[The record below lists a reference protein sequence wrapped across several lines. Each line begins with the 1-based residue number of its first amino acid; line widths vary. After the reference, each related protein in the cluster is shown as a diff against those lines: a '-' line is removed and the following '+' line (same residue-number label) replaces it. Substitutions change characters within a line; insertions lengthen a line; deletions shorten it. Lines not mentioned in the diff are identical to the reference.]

1 MEIRPMKLKDIVQVR
16 DLEISCIKEYFAE
29 ILENKWESLPQQ
41 WKDDLGASSKKSL
54 GTYLESG
61 LSFVAEED
69 GEIFGFIFAQ
79 MLHHVNNTENLVW
92 IENMGVHPYLRRN
105 GIGYKLLRATM
116 DAGIE
121 KGAQAIHSSIQP
133 NNLPSIML
141 HKKLGFFMD
150 RREVALFDCND
161 AKKRIIP

>member
-1 MEIRPMKLKDIVQVR
+1 MKLKDIVQVR

-54 GTYLESG
+54 GTYLDSG

-79 MLHHVNNTENLVW
+79 MLHYVNNTENLVW
-92 IENMGVHPYLRRN
+92 IENMGVHPYPAPAARPAHRTSSSVPRRR
-105 GIGYKLLRATM
+105 YRASRNRGSYR
-116 DAGIE
+116 A
-121 KGAQAIHSSIQP
+121 AS
-133 NNLPSIML
+133 
-141 HKKLGFFMD
+141 
-150 RREVALFDCND
+150 
-161 AKKRIIP
+161 